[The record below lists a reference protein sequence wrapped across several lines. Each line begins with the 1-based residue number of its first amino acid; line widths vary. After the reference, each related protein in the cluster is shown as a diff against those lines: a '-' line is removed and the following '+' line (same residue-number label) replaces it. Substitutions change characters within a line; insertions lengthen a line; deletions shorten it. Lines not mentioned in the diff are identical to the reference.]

1 MKLIH
6 QTILA
11 SMLVLLAATT
21 QAEPAKVMLIGT
33 FHFANPGR
41 DVVKTDVIDVTSAE
55 SQQYLEAL
63 TTRLAAFKPTRV
75 LLEFESQS
83 AARVNEKYQAW
94 LQDDW
99 ELEVNETYQLGF
111 RIAHKA
117 GLERVD
123 GYDNRDV
130 AWPYEELAAYAKD
143 HAPETWRRLEQTI
156 ADLTRRIQCEQT
168 ELNLRQLLIASND
181 ADMLRANKDLYL
193 LTNMIG
199 AGDNFIGADAA
210 AAWWQRNF
218 RMYAL
223 IQQAASP
230 GERVIVIGG
239 SGHIAIL
246 QDLLQID
253 QRIQPVDI
261 ASYW

>member
-1 MKLIH
+1 MKSFQQVIA
-6 QTILA
+6 A
-11 SMLVLLAATT
+11 SMLFVLGASA
-21 QAEPAKVMLIGT
+21 QAEPAQVMLIGT

-55 SQQYLEAL
+55 SQQYLEEM
-63 TTRLAAFKPTRV
+63 TTRLAEFKPTHV
-75 LLEFESQS
+75 LLEFDPQH

-111 RIAHKA
+111 RIAGKA
-117 GLERVD
+117 GLTEVS
-123 GYDNRDV
+123 GYDSDV
-130 AWPYEELAAYAKD
+130 DWPYQALAAYAKE
-143 HAPETWRRLEQTI
+143 HAPETWQRFEQTI
-156 ADLTRRIQCEQT
+156 ADHTRRVQREQT
-168 ELNLRQLLIASND
+168 ELDLRQLLMSSND
-181 ADMLRANKDLYL
+181 PDMLRANKDLYL
-193 LTNMIG
+193 LTNAIG

-223 IQQAASP
+223 IQQAA
-230 GERVIVIGG
+230 GEDERVIVIGG

-253 QRIQPVDI
+253 QRIVAVDVS
-261 ASYW
+261 SYW